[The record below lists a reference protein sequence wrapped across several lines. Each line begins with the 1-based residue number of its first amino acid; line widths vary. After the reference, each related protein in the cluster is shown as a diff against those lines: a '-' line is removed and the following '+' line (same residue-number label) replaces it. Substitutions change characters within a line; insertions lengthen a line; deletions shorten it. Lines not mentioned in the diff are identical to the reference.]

1 MCSAAR
7 ATNVPFAAREFKMTE
22 HQLDSHLRNLSP
34 EELRYVMAL
43 LRYHAGLRAE
53 YVNPGS
59 WGVEKRRGAEIEAAV
74 DELVARLRN
83 PPPAPRA

>member
-1 MCSAAR
+1 M
-7 ATNVPFAAREFKMTE
+7 NVPFAARQIKMTE

-53 YVNPGS
+53 YLNSGS
-59 WGVEKRRGAEIEAAV
+59 WGVEKQRGSEIESGV

-83 PPPAPRA
+83 PPSAPRA

>member
-1 MCSAAR
+1 MILAR
-7 ATNVPFAAREFKMTE
+7 ANVNE
-22 HQLDSHLRNLSP
+22 HQLDFHLHNLSTD
-34 EELRYVMAL
+34 ELRYVMAL

-74 DELVARLRN
+74 QELVARLRT
-83 PPPAPRA
+83 PPAAPRA